1 MRLGAWMVCV
11 AWLVMALGAAVIG
24 GRHGLSLGRGRR
36 VAARL
41 KSPTVYLFTGYL
53 VLAALVTPHSAGES
67 ASPLLGLAL
76 VLPIGYVLASLTAI
90 GDDRGRPVAAVA
102 RAALHGGA
110 VLAAA
115 AIVLAL
121 SSPAFI
127 PAWLR

>member
-1 MRLGAWMVCV
+1 MSPIAWTICLAWLAAALVAAILGA
-11 AWLVMALGAAVIG
+11 
-24 GRHGLSLGRGRR
+24 RHGLAQGRGRR

-41 KSPTVYLFTGYL
+41 ASPTVYLFTGYL

-76 VLPIGYVLASLTAI
+76 VLPLGYALASLTAI
-90 GDDRGRPVAAVA
+90 GDDRGRPAMAIA

-121 SSPAFI
+121 SSPAFV

>member
-1 MRLGAWMVCV
+1 MSPV
-11 AWLVMALGAAVIG
+11 AWTVCLAWIAAALVAAIVGA
-24 GRHGLSLGRGRR
+24 RHGLAQGRGRR

-53 VLAALVTPHSAGES
+53 VLAALVTPHSPGES

-76 VLPIGYVLASLTAI
+76 VLPAGYALASLTAI
-90 GDDRGRPVAAVA
+90 GDDRSRPAAAIA
-102 RAALHGGA
+102 RAAIHGGA

-121 SSPAFI
+121 SSPAFV

>member
-1 MRLGAWMVCV
+1 MRLGAWLVCL
-11 AWLVMALGAAVIG
+11 AWIAVALGAAVLG
-24 GRHGLSLGRGRR
+24 ARHGLSAGRGRR

-53 VLAALVTPHSAGES
+53 VLAALVTPHGADES

-76 VLPIGYVLASLTAI
+76 VLPVAYALASLTAI
-90 GDDRGRPVAAVA
+90 GDDRGRPAAAIA
-102 RAALHGGA
+102 RAAIHGGA

-115 AIVLAL
+115 AVVLAW
-121 SSPAFI
+121 SSPAFV

>member
-1 MRLGAWMVCV
+1 VSRGAWVVCI
-11 AWLVMALGAAVIG
+11 AWIALALGAAVIG
-24 GRHGLSLGRGRR
+24 ARRGLSEGRGRL

-76 VLPIGYVLASLTAI
+76 VLPLGYALASLTAI
-90 GDDRGRPVAAVA
+90 GTDRPRPAAAIA
-102 RAALHGGA
+102 RAAIHGGA
-110 VLAAA
+110 VIAAA

-121 SSPAFI
+121 SSPGFV

>member
-1 MRLGAWMVCV
+1 VRLGAWVLCV
-11 AWLVMALGAAVIG
+11 AWLAIAFVSALVGA
-24 GRHGLSLGRGRR
+24 RHGLSQGRGRR

-41 KSPTVYLFTGYL
+41 TSPTVYLFTGYL
-53 VLAALVTPHSAGES
+53 VLAALVTPHSPGES

-76 VLPIGYVLASLTAI
+76 VLPVAYALASLTAI
-90 GDDRGRPVAAVA
+90 GDDRGRPAAAIA
-102 RAALHGGA
+102 RAAIHGGA

-127 PAWLR
+127 PGWLR

>member
-1 MRLGAWMVCV
+1 MRLGAWVLCLVWLAV
-11 AWLVMALGAAVIG
+11 AFVSAAIGA
-24 GRHGLSLGRGRR
+24 RHGLSLGRGRR
-36 VAARL
+36 VTARL
-41 KSPTVYLFTGYL
+41 TSPTVYLFTGYL

-76 VLPIGYVLASLTAI
+76 VLPIAYALASLTAI
-90 GDDRGRPVAAVA
+90 GDDRGRPAAAIA
-102 RAALHGGA
+102 RATLHGGA

-121 SSPAFI
+121 SSPVFI

>member
-1 MRLGAWMVCV
+1 MSLVAWTVCLAWIAVALVAAILGA
-11 AWLVMALGAAVIG
+11 
-24 GRHGLSLGRGRR
+24 RHGLAQGRGRR

-53 VLAALVTPHSAGES
+53 VLAALVTPHSPGES

-76 VLPIGYVLASLTAI
+76 VLPVAYALASLTAI
-90 GDDRGRPVAAVA
+90 GDDRTRPAAAIA
-102 RAALHGGA
+102 RAAIHGGA

-121 SSPAFI
+121 SSPAFV
-127 PAWLR
+127 PGWLR

>member
-1 MRLGAWMVCV
+1 MSLVAWAICLAWIAVAFGAAILGA
-11 AWLVMALGAAVIG
+11 
-24 GRHGLSLGRGRR
+24 RHGLSQGRGRR

-53 VLAALVTPHSAGES
+53 VLAALVTPHSPGES

-76 VLPIGYVLASLTAI
+76 VLPVGYALASLTAI
-90 GDDRGRPVAAVA
+90 GDDRSRPAAAIA
-102 RAALHGGA
+102 RAAIHGGA

-121 SSPAFI
+121 SSPAFV
-127 PAWLR
+127 PGWLR

>member
-1 MRLGAWMVCV
+1 MSRGAWALCV
-11 AWLVMALGAAVIG
+11 AWLAAAIVTAAMGA
-24 GRHGLSLGRGRR
+24 RRGLAAGRGRR

-53 VLAALVTPHSAGES
+53 LLAALVTPRSPGES
-67 ASPLLGLAL
+67 ASPLLGLSLAL
-76 VLPIGYVLASLTAI
+76 PVGYALASLAAL
-90 GDDRGRPVAAVA
+90 GDDRARPAAAIV
-102 RAALHGGA
+102 RAAIHGGA

-121 SSPAFI
+121 SSPAFV

>member
-1 MRLGAWMVCV
+1 MSLAAWTISLAWIALALVAAILGA
-11 AWLVMALGAAVIG
+11 
-24 GRHGLSLGRGRR
+24 RHGLAQGRGRR

-53 VLAALVTPHSAGES
+53 VLAALVTPHSPGES

-76 VLPIGYVLASLTAI
+76 VLPVAYALASLTAV
-90 GDDRGRPVAAVA
+90 GDDSSRPAAAIA
-102 RAALHGGA
+102 RAAIHGGA

-121 SSPAFI
+121 SSPAFV
-127 PAWLR
+127 PGWLR